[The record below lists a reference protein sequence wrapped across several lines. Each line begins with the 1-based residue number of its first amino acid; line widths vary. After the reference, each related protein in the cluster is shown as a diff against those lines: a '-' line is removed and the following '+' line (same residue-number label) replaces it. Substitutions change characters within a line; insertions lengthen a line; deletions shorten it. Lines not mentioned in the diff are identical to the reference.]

1 MADRP
6 SRKLE
11 LESIRETIASLPA
24 TPGVY
29 LFKDHAGIVLYV
41 GKAKSLRP
49 RVASYFQPGADL
61 LASRGPEIARM
72 VERLVTEIDILECD
86 SEVDALLQENRLIKD
101 IQPKFNERQKDGKSF
116 PYLQITTSEDFPRV
130 TITRQPQSRGVKL
143 FGPFVAASELRVAL
157 PLMQRVFKFRTCKLD
172 IAEVDEANRF
182 FRPCLLH
189 NIKQCTAPCGNRVSK
204 DDYRKQIRDLTTF
217 LNSKGSQLRKQL
229 EREMAEAVTAL
240 EFERAAQLRDEL
252 KALDSLQKRGLSD
265 EALQPEVFF
274 IGPMDVTEGLERL
287 GKLLDLPAAPRT
299 IEGIDI
305 AHLGGDDLCG
315 AVVCFIDGKPLKS
328 AYRRYKIRT
337 VAGNDDFASIREV
350 ISRRYKHAGH
360 DEEIFPDIILI
371 DGGAGQ
377 LTAAME
383 AFAELGTTPP
393 AVISLAKKD
402 ELIHTLDSDE
412 PVRLSKHNPAL
423 RVLQAVRD
431 ESHRFVQH
439 YHHILRRK
447 TTLGETAEAK
457 HRRKK

>member
-1 MADRP
+1 
-6 SRKLE
+6 
-11 LESIRETIASLPA
+11 
-24 TPGVY
+24 
-29 LFKDHAGIVLYV
+29 
-41 GKAKSLRP
+41 
-49 RVASYFQPGADL
+49 
-61 LASRGPEIARM
+61 
-72 VERLVTEIDILECD
+72 
-86 SEVDALLQENRLIKD
+86 
-101 IQPKFNERQKDGKSF
+101 
-116 PYLQITTSEDFPRV
+116 
-130 TITRQPQSRGVKL
+130 
-143 FGPFVAASELRVAL
+143 
-157 PLMQRVFKFRTCKLD
+157 
-172 IAEVDEANRF
+172 
-182 FRPCLLH
+182 
-189 NIKQCTAPCGNRVSK
+189 
-204 DDYRKQIRDLTTF
+204 
-217 LNSKGSQLRKQL
+217 
-229 EREMAEAVTAL
+229 
-240 EFERAAQLRDEL
+240 
-252 KALDSLQKRGLSD
+252 
-265 EALQPEVFF
+265 
-274 IGPMDVTEGLERL
+274 MDVTEGLERL